1 VVHALPGADI
11 VVSDDLRVRPVL
23 ATLFLLIGVVIL
35 LIAVVL
41 AVWTTTGWP
50 KLTLSALALLIVGGI
65 LMAGGRRIPS

>member
-1 VVHALPGADI
+1 MVHALPGADI

-41 AVWTTTGWP
+41 AVWTTAGWP

>member
-1 VVHALPGADI
+1 M
-11 VVSDDLRVRPVL
+11 SDDLRVRPVL

>member
-1 VVHALPGADI
+1 MVHALPGADI